1 MRYELVV
8 QCNKCGS
15 TERFFIP
22 PTDNNL
28 FCSRCKAKFDH
39 LAVEPVKGF
48 LYILS
53 NPSMPGLLK
62 IGMTEG
68 DVSDR
73 ITQLSSGTGVA
84 EPFVLEASITS
95 TDPLRDERLVHE
107 RLAPYRKPKREFFEL
122 SVPDAVATLQQV
134 LSRVPTYVRSDSLLQ
149 VTEKSQFTA
158 ADHDS
163 DREREFESP
172 LERIRRFGPAP
183 KYQYTCPDCG
193 TIFWGHSSSPR
204 VCSKCRRRKT
214 GRTK

>member
-15 TERFFIP
+15 TERFLIP
-22 PTDNNL
+22 PNDDNL
-28 FCSRCKAKFDH
+28 FCSRCKAKFDR

-53 NPSMPGLLK
+53 NPSMPDLLK

-68 DVSDR
+68 DVSER
-73 ITQLSSGTGVA
+73 IAQLSSGTGVA

-95 TDPLRDERLVHE
+95 TDPLGDERLVHE

-122 SVPDAVATLQQV
+122 SVPDAVATLQQA

-149 VTEKSQFTA
+149 KKQVSEPNDPEFTFTCIFCGTVTRISF
-158 ADHDS
+158 S
-163 DREREFESP
+163 DRHPS
-172 LERIRRFGPAP
+172 
-183 KYQYTCPDCG
+183 CG
-193 TIFWGHSSSPR
+193 
-204 VCSKCRRRKT
+204 KCKRKIQMN
-214 GRTK
+214 RPYK

>member
-15 TERFFIP
+15 TERFLIP
-22 PTDNNL
+22 PNDDNL

-39 LAVEPVKGF
+39 LAVEPVRGF

-84 EPFVLEASITS
+84 ESFVLEASITS

-149 VTEKSQFTA
+149 VTERSQSQQTTVPTA
-158 ADHDS
+158 
-163 DREREFESP
+163 REIMEA
-172 LERIRRFGPAP
+172 RFGFDSGG

-193 TIFWGHSSSPR
+193 TIFWGHSSSPP
-204 VCSKCRRRKT
+204 VCSKCAKRVPS
-214 GRTK
+214 